1 MKPEASSEATVR
13 LDQWLHATRF
23 FKTRALAAKAV
34 KGHKVL
40 WQTQRVKPSRGI
52 KVGDQLTITRGEETF
67 AIEVLELLTRR
78 VSASLAA
85 MAYLESEQSRAKR
98 EAEAAQRRISYRTAP
113 RPEGRPSKRD
123 RRRLIRFV
131 RQQDVPPTPTR
142 HGGEKD
148 SEHSDDENDA

>member
-1 MKPEASSEATVR
+1 MKSEAPPEATVR

-23 FKTRALAAKAV
+23 FKTRALAARAV

-40 WQTQRVKPSRGI
+40 WQTQRVKPSRAI
-52 KVGDQLTITRGEETF
+52 KVGDQLKVTRGDETF
-67 AIEVLELLTRR
+67 EIEVLELLSRR
-78 VSASLAA
+78 VSASLAVK
-85 MAYLESEQSRAKR
+85 AYLESEESRERR

-131 RQQDVPPTPTR
+131 RKQNVPPNTPD
-142 HGGEKD
+142 HG
-148 SEHSDDENDA
+148 DDEENS